1 VGRPVVRSK
10 RSRVGVL
17 IGLLG
22 GAVLGVSLY
31 AWSRAGSHHRLFYT
45 EHDYQW
51 VRADASRAE
60 AVDSDEIWQATATCQ
75 LPYFVKATLQ
85 AKAKLQAY
93 NDAVPDEIRALRE
106 RPGRRLPADTPFYY
120 FLKREQEERA
130 RNIAGT
136 DYDAQLHAKY
146 TEWYVTVSKLED
158 EVRQWEERL
167 RGVADRSTAFSDA
180 AGGDAGDRAREPERA
195 ALIRLGLGSFPED
208 QQQAIRA
215 ACVNVIPMKKIIAKT
230 HYRTEIWRWPVD
242 HAVAFWFG
250 VELVLLGVLFSPIAT
265 WISTGDFAAA
275 WRHGRDA
282 AERFIDA
289 AARFIAAAERFLAA
303 AGRFLARNTVLI
315 AIALRRRLR
324 ASARWCRDWAGKS
337 PLALRLSALLVG
349 VFPVPGRMAAAAAG
363 VTDQNSS
370 VSSPQ
375 NAELTSSSD
384 HSEGFN
390 QNSLPSRTT
399 NAIIAETHR
408 SSV

>member
-1 VGRPVVRSK
+1 VVRSK

-22 GAVLGVSLY
+22 VAVLGLSLY
-31 AWSRAGSHHRLFYT
+31 GWRRAGPHHRLYYT
-45 EHDYQW
+45 EHDYEW
-51 VRADASRAE
+51 VRADASRAQ
-60 AVDSDEIWQATATCQ
+60 AVDTDEIWQASATCQ
-75 LPYFVKATLQ
+75 LPYFLKATLQ
-85 AKAKLQAY
+85 AKAKLQAF
-93 NDAVPDEIRALRE
+93 NDAVPDDIRALRE

-130 RNIAGT
+130 RNIAGS

-158 EVRQWEERL
+158 EVKQWEERL
-167 RGVADRSTAFSDA
+167 RGVVDRSTAFSDA
-180 AGGDAGDRAREPERA
+180 AGGGNAGDRAREPEHA
-195 ALIRLGLGSFPED
+195 ALTRLGLGSFPED
-208 QQQAIRA
+208 QQQAIKA
-215 ACVNVIPMKKIIAKT
+215 ACVNVIPMKKIVAKT

-242 HAVAFWFG
+242 HAATFWFG

-275 WRHGRDA
+275 WRHGR
-282 AERFIDA
+282 EA
-289 AARFIAAAERFLAA
+289 AARFITDTERFLAA
-303 AGRFLARNTVLI
+303 AKRFLATAGRFLARYTVLI
-315 AIALRRRLR
+315 SMALRRSLR

-349 VFPVPGRMAAAAAG
+349 VFPVPGRMAAVAAG
-363 VTDQNSS
+363 ATDQNNS

>member
-1 VGRPVVRSK
+1 VVRSK

-22 GAVLGVSLY
+22 VAVLGVSLY
-31 AWSRAGSHHRLFYT
+31 GWSRAGSHHRLFYT

-51 VRADASRAE
+51 VRADASRAQ
-60 AVDSDEIWQATATCQ
+60 AVDTDEIWQASATCQ
-75 LPYFVKATLQ
+75 LPYFLKATLQ
-85 AKAKLQAY
+85 AKAKLQAF

-158 EVRQWEERL
+158 EVKQWEERL
-167 RGVADRSTAFSDA
+167 RGVADRSTALSA
-180 AGGDAGDRAREPERA
+180 AGAAGSGNAGDRTREPERA
-195 ALIRLGLGSFPED
+195 ALTRLGLGGFPED
-208 QQQAIRA
+208 QQQAIKA
-215 ACVNVIPMKKIIAKT
+215 ACVNVIPMKKVIAKT

-275 WRHGRDA
+275 WRHGREA
-282 AERFIDA
+282 AASFIDA
-289 AARFIAAAERFLAA
+289 AARFIAAAARLLAA
-303 AGRFLARNTVLI
+303 AGRFLAGKTVLI
-315 AIALRRRLR
+315 AIALRRGLR
-324 ASARWCRDWAGKS
+324 ASALRCRDWAGKS
-337 PLALRLSALLVG
+337 PLALRLSSLLVG
-349 VFPVPGRMAAAAAG
+349 VFPVPGRMAAVAAG

>member
-1 VGRPVVRSK
+1 VLRSK

-22 GAVLGVSLY
+22 VAVLSVSLY
-31 AWSRAGSHHRLFYT
+31 GWSRAGPHHRLYYT
-45 EHDYQW
+45 EHDYEW
-51 VRADASRAE
+51 VRADASRAQ
-60 AVDSDEIWQATATCQ
+60 AVDTDEIWQATATCQ
-75 LPYFVKATLQ
+75 LPYFLKATLQ
-85 AKAKLQAY
+85 AKAKLQAF

-158 EVRQWEERL
+158 EVKQWEERL
-167 RGVADRSTAFSDA
+167 RELADRSTAFSA
-180 AGGDAGDRAREPERA
+180 AGGGNAGDRAPEPERA
-195 ALIRLGLGSFPED
+195 ALTRLGLGGFPED
-208 QQQAIRA
+208 QQQAIKA
-215 ACVNVIPMKKIIAKT
+215 TCVTVIPMKKIVAKT

-282 AERFIDA
+282 AARFIDA
-289 AARFIAAAERFLAA
+289 VVRLMAAAARFLA
-303 AGRFLARNTVLI
+303 GKTVLI
-315 AIALRRRLR
+315 ATALRRGLR
-324 ASARWCRDWAGKS
+324 ASARRCRDWAGKS

-349 VFPVPGRMAAAAAG
+349 VFPVPRRMAAVAAG

>member
-1 VGRPVVRSK
+1 VVRSK

-22 GAVLGVSLY
+22 VAVLSVSLY
-31 AWSRAGSHHRLFYT
+31 AWSRGGPHHRLYYT
-45 EHDYQW
+45 QDDYEW
-51 VRADASRAE
+51 VRADASRAQ
-60 AVDSDEIWQATATCQ
+60 AVDTDEIWQASATCQ
-75 LPYFVKATLQ
+75 LPYFLKATLQ
-85 AKAKLQAY
+85 AKAKLQAF

-130 RNIAGT
+130 RNIAGS

-158 EVRQWEERL
+158 EVKQWEERL
-167 RGVADRSTAFSDA
+167 RGVVDRSTAFSDA
-180 AGGDAGDRAREPERA
+180 AGGGNAGDRAREPEHA
-195 ALIRLGLGSFPED
+195 ALTRLGLGSFPED
-208 QQQAIRA
+208 QQQAIKA
-215 ACVNVIPMKKIIAKT
+215 ACVNVIPMKKIVAKT

-242 HAVAFWFG
+242 HAETFWFG

-275 WRHGRDA
+275 WRHGR
-282 AERFIDA
+282 EA
-289 AARFIAAAERFLAA
+289 AARFITDTERFLAA
-303 AGRFLARNTVLI
+303 AKRFLATAGRFLARYTVLI
-315 AIALRRRLR
+315 SMALRRSLR

-349 VFPVPGRMAAAAAG
+349 VFPVPGRMAAVAAG
-363 VTDQNSS
+363 ATDQNNS

>member
-1 VGRPVVRSK
+1 VVRSK

-22 GAVLGVSLY
+22 VAVLSVSLY
-31 AWSRAGSHHRLFYT
+31 AWSRGGPHHRLYYT
-45 EHDYQW
+45 QDDYEW
-51 VRADASRAE
+51 VRADASRARP
-60 AVDSDEIWQATATCQ
+60 VDTDEIWQATATCQ

-85 AKAKLQAY
+85 AKAKLQAF

-130 RNIAGT
+130 RNIAGS

-158 EVRQWEERL
+158 EVKQWEERL
-167 RGVADRSTAFSDA
+167 RGVVDRSTAFSDA
-180 AGGDAGDRAREPERA
+180 AGGGNAGDRAREPEHA
-195 ALIRLGLGSFPED
+195 ALTRLGLGSFPED
-208 QQQAIRA
+208 QQQAIKA
-215 ACVNVIPMKKIIAKT
+215 ACVNVIPMKKIVAKT

-242 HAVAFWFG
+242 HAATFWFG

-275 WRHGRDA
+275 WRHGR
-282 AERFIDA
+282 EA
-289 AARFIAAAERFLAA
+289 AARFITDTERFLAA
-303 AGRFLARNTVLI
+303 AKRFLATAGRFLARYTVLI
-315 AIALRRRLR
+315 SMALRRSLR

-349 VFPVPGRMAAAAAG
+349 VFPVPGRMAAVAAG
-363 VTDQNSS
+363 ATDQNNS

>member
-1 VGRPVVRSK
+1 VVRSK
-10 RSRVGVL
+10 RSLVSVL

-22 GAVLGVSLY
+22 VAVLGVSLY
-31 AWSRAGSHHRLFYT
+31 AWSRAGPHHRLYYT
-45 EHDYQW
+45 EDDYEW
-51 VRADASRAE
+51 VRADASRAQ
-60 AVDSDEIWQATATCQ
+60 AVDTDEIWQAAATCQ

-85 AKAKLQAY
+85 AKAKLQAF

-120 FLKREQEERA
+120 FLKREQDERA

-158 EVRQWEERL
+158 EVKQWEERL
-167 RGVADRSTAFSDA
+167 RGVADRSTPFGA
-180 AGGDAGDRAREPERA
+180 AGGGNAGVRTREPERD
-195 ALIRLGLGSFPED
+195 ALTRLGLGGFPED
-208 QQQAIRA
+208 QQQAIKA
-215 ACVNVIPMKKIIAKT
+215 ACVNVIPMKKIVAKT
-230 HYRTEIWRWPVD
+230 HYHTEIWRWPVD
-242 HAVAFWFG
+242 HAATFWFG

-275 WRHGRDA
+275 WRHGH
-282 AERFIDA
+282 EA
-289 AARFIAAAERFLAA
+289 AARFIAEAKRFLAA
-303 AGRFLARNTVLI
+303 AGRFLARNTVLF
-315 AIALRRRLR
+315 AIALWRSLR
-324 ASARWCRDWAGKS
+324 ALAQWCRDRAGKT
-337 PLALRLSALLVG
+337 PLALRLSDLLVG
-349 VFPVPGRMAAAAAG
+349 VFPVAGRIAAVAAG

>member
-1 VGRPVVRSK
+1 MVQSK

-22 GAVLGVSLY
+22 VAVLGVSLY
-31 AWSRAGSHHRLFYT
+31 AWSRGGPRQRLYYT
-45 EHDYQW
+45 EHEYEW
-51 VRADASRAE
+51 VRADASPAP
-60 AVDSDEIWQATATCQ
+60 AVETDEIWQAAATCQ

-106 RPGRRLPADTPFYY
+106 RPPRRLPADNTPFYY
-120 FLKREQEERA
+120 FLKREQEERG

-158 EVRQWEERL
+158 QVKQWEERL
-167 RGVADRSTAFSDA
+167 NGLADRSVPLSQARS
-180 AGGDAGDRAREPERA
+180 GGARVRAPPGNGGESERA
-195 ALIRLGLGSFPED
+195 ALSRLGLGGFPED
-208 QQQAIRA
+208 QQQAIKA
-215 ACVNVIPMKKIIAKT
+215 TCISVIPIKKIIAKT

-242 HAVAFWFG
+242 HVAAFWFG
-250 VELVLLGVLFSPIAT
+250 LELVLVGALFEPIAT

-282 AERFIDA
+282 VERFIA
-289 AARFIAAAERFLAA
+289 TARGILADK
-303 AGRFLARNTVLI
+303 TVLI
-315 AIALRRRLR
+315 ALALRRSLR
-324 ASARWCRDWAGKS
+324 AFARFCRHWARSCRDWARTT
-337 PLALRLSALLVG
+337 PLALRLSSLLIELL
-349 VFPVPGRMAAAAAG
+349 PVQGRMAAVAAG
-363 VTDQNSS
+363 TTDQNSS
-370 VSSPQ
+370 VSNPQ

-399 NAIIAETHR
+399 SAIIAASTIQP
-408 SSV
+408 SS

>member
-1 VGRPVVRSK
+1 VVRSK

-22 GAVLGVSLY
+22 VAVLGVSLY
-31 AWSRAGSHHRLFYT
+31 AWSRAGSHHRLYYT
-45 EHDYQW
+45 EDDYEW
-51 VRADASRAE
+51 VRADASRAK
-60 AVDSDEIWQATATCQ
+60 AVDTDEIWQATATCQ
-75 LPYFVKATLQ
+75 LPYFLKATLQ
-85 AKAKLQAY
+85 AKAKLQAF

-158 EVRQWEERL
+158 EVKQWEERL
-167 RGVADRSTAFSDA
+167 RGVADRSTAFSA
-180 AGGDAGDRAREPERA
+180 AGGGNAGDRAREPERA
-195 ALIRLGLGSFPED
+195 ALTRLGLGGFPED

-215 ACVNVIPMKKIIAKT
+215 ACVTVIPMKKIVAKT

-242 HAVAFWFG
+242 HAATFWFG

-275 WRHGRDA
+275 WRHGRETAARLIDA
-282 AERFIDA
+282 AERFLVVA
-289 AARFIAAAERFLAA
+289 S
-303 AGRFLARNTVLI
+303 RFLARNAVLI
-315 AIALRRRLR
+315 AIALRRSLR
-324 ASARWCRDWAGKS
+324 ALARWCRDWAGKT
-337 PLALRLSALLVG
+337 PLALRLSASLVG
-349 VFPVPGRMAAAAAG
+349 VFSVAGRMAAVAAG

>member
-1 VGRPVVRSK
+1 MVRSK

-22 GAVLGVSLY
+22 VAVLSVSLY
-31 AWSRAGSHHRLFYT
+31 AWSRGGPHHRLYYT
-45 EHDYQW
+45 QDDHEW
-51 VRADASRAE
+51 VRADASRARP
-60 AVDSDEIWQATATCQ
+60 VDTDEIWQATATCQ

-85 AKAKLQAY
+85 AKAKLQAF

-130 RNIAGT
+130 RNIAGS

-158 EVRQWEERL
+158 EVKQWEERL
-167 RGVADRSTAFSDA
+167 RGVVDRSTAFNDA
-180 AGGDAGDRAREPERA
+180 AGGGNAGDRAREPEHA
-195 ALIRLGLGSFPED
+195 ALTRLGLGSFPED
-208 QQQAIRA
+208 QQQAIKA
-215 ACVNVIPMKKIIAKT
+215 ACVNVIPMKKIVAKT

-242 HAVAFWFG
+242 HAATFWFG

-275 WRHGRDA
+275 WRHGR
-282 AERFIDA
+282 EA
-289 AARFIAAAERFLAA
+289 AARFITDTERFLAA
-303 AGRFLARNTVLI
+303 AKRFLATAGRFLARYTVLI
-315 AIALRRRLR
+315 SMALRRSLR

-349 VFPVPGRMAAAAAG
+349 VFPVPGRMAAVAAG
-363 VTDQNSS
+363 ATDQNNS